1 MTNEQFSNSPKKF
14 NDRIL
19 LGALVIGAG
28 ILLLLRNLGF
38 WFPSFLF
45 SWPMILIA
53 AGLFIGIKER
63 FRNNSWW
70 IVMAIGSFF
79 LLRREFDDFDFGDY
93 FWPLLILAIGVSI
106 IVGKGGKR
114 KWNRDTFNTNNDSS
128 TFNDSAM
135 YTTATTETTGAAGTH
150 KEDVVDAA
158 AIFGSVKK
166 NIYSKNFKGG
176 EVVTVFGGTEINLM
190 HADFTG
196 EVKLEIVNIF
206 GGTTLFV
213 PAHWQIRAEAGAI
226 LGAIEDKRRE
236 PAAVQMDKV
245 LILEG
250 TVIFGGIDIKSA

>member
-1 MTNEQFSNSPKKF
+1 MTNESFKNKAKKY
-14 NDRIL
+14 NERLL

-45 SWPMILIA
+45 SWPMILVA
-53 AGLFIGIKER
+53 VGLFVGVRDK
-63 FRNNSWW
+63 FSTNSWW
-70 IVMAIGSFF
+70 ILMAVGGFF
-79 LLRREFDDFDFGDY
+79 LVRNQFEDFDLDNF
-93 FWPLLILAIGVSI
+93 FWPLLILAIGISI
-106 IVGKGGKR
+106 LLGKGGR
-114 KWNRDTFNTNNDSS
+114 RRRWRNNNNNNNDNESS
-128 TFNDSAM
+128 TTNFSTMD
-135 YTTATTETTGAAGTH
+135 TTATAETANAH
-150 KEDVVDAA
+150 KEDVIDAA

-166 NIYSKNFKGG
+166 NMYSKNFKGG
-176 EVVTVFGGTEINLM
+176 ESVTVFGGSEINLM

-213 PAHWQIRAEAGAI
+213 PAHWQIRSEVAAI

>member
-1 MTNEQFSNSPKKF
+1 MANEQFSNKPKKM
-14 NDRIL
+14 NDRFL

-28 ILLLLRNLGF
+28 VLLLLRNLGF

-45 SWPMILIA
+45 SWPMILVA
-53 AGLFIGIKER
+53 VGFFIGVKDR
-63 FRNNSWW
+63 FRNNGWW
-70 IVMAIGSFF
+70 IVMAIGGFF

-106 IVGKGGKR
+106 ILGKGGKNVW
-114 KWNRDTFNTNNDSS
+114 KEGETNATNDSTTTNYS
-128 TFNDSAM
+128 TMDTTV
-135 YTTATTETTGAAGTH
+135 TTADNESTGTH

-158 AIFGSVKK
+158 AVFGSVKK

-176 EVVTVFGGTEINLM
+176 EVVTIFGGSEINLM

-196 EVKLEIVNIF
+196 EVKLEVVNIF

-213 PAHWQIRAEAGAI
+213 PAHWQIRTEAGAI

>member
-1 MTNEQFSNSPKKF
+1 MTNESFNNKPRKF
-14 NDRIL
+14 NDRVL

-28 ILLLLRNLGF
+28 VLLLLRNFGF

-53 AGLFIGIKER
+53 VGFYVGVRDK
-63 FRNNSWW
+63 FRTSSWW
-70 IVMAIGSFF
+70 ILMAIGGFF
-79 LLRREFDDFDFGDY
+79 LMRREFDDFDLGDF
-93 FWPLLILAIGVSI
+93 FWPLLILGIGVSI
-106 IVGKGGKR
+106 LLGKGGRRIWKND
-114 KWNRDTFNTNNDSS
+114 KDENNSSTNNFS
-128 TFNDSAM
+128 TMD
-135 YTTATTETTGAAGTH
+135 TTATSETGSTH
-150 KEDVVDAA
+150 KEDVIDAA

-166 NIYSKNFKGG
+166 NMYSKNFKGG
-176 EVVTVFGGTEINLM
+176 EVVTVFGGSEINLM

-196 EVKLEIVNIF
+196 EIKLEIVNIF

-213 PAHWQIRAEAGAI
+213 PAHWQIRSEAAAI

-245 LILEG
+245 LIIEG